1 LRAEII
7 VSGIV
12 QGVGFRPFVYRIAV
26 RNSLLGYV
34 KNLGDAGVQI
44 VVEGPETKIE
54 RFLQEL
60 KEEKPPLSQIR
71 DIKIKRSEDKGDLS
85 PFAIHESSLGR
96 AIPGSSIPP
105 DIGICDECLRELRDP
120 ANRRH
125 EYFFITCTD
134 CGPRFTIIRRLPYD
148 RPNTSIAEFHMCD
161 RCRQEYSDPMNRRF
175 HAQTVA
181 CTECGPRAYLT
192 DRDGQVLEQ
201 QDPIMEAGRLLA
213 DGSIV
218 AIKGNGGYHL
228 ASSATK
234 DEPIV
239 RLREIKNRRQKP
251 FAVMARD
258 LPTVKSFSKVDGEE
272 EAELC
277 SVRKPIILLDKS
289 KDYYLSDLIAPNLD
303 SIGVML
309 PYTGLHPMLFDRNRE
324 PALIMTSANASNE
337 PIIVDDQEALKKL
350 RPIADYFLIH
360 NRMIAQRA
368 DDSVVKIIDGKRK
381 FIRRSR
387 GFAPTPIRVSGPSK
401 RTILA
406 LGAETNV
413 ASCIFH
419 GENAFL
425 SQHIG
430 DVDTYE
436 TLQFLKDATD
446 HLLRL
451 CSCKPQVI
459 TCDLHPRYATTK
471 LAREMGEKLSIP
483 VVTIQHHHAHAAAL
497 MMEHGFDEIVGII
510 CDGVGYG
517 PDGTTWGGEILHV
530 TRKGF
535 ERVGHLQE
543 QPMAGGDLA
552 TNFPARIVAGALHE
566 DEAARDWF
574 VKESS
579 SLLPH
584 GKTEAQ
590 LVLKQL
596 HLGNTMTTSSCGRIL
611 DAVSVLLGVCNER
624 TYEGEPAMKLEA
636 AAKRGRDTLELEP
649 QIREGVLNTTYLLQQ
664 VFENR
669 SRLAVT
675 DLAYGAQSYL
685 AKGLAKIATEVALSR
700 GVESV
705 GFSGGVAYNA
715 QITRTIKAVVEEIGL
730 TFVEHNNIPPG
741 DGGTS
746 FGQAAAVA
754 LSD

>member
-1 LRAEII
+1 MHAEII
-7 VSGIV
+7 ISGIV

-26 RNSLLGYV
+26 KNSLLGHV
-34 KNLGDAGVQI
+34 RNLGDARVEI
-44 VVEGPETKIE
+44 VVEGPETRVE
-54 RFLQEL
+54 RFLLEL
-60 KEEKPPLSQIR
+60 EEEKPPLSQIH
-71 DIKIKRSEDKGDLS
+71 DMKVKRSEDKGGLS
-85 PFAIHESSLGR
+85 AFAIQMSSLGR

-105 DIGICDECLRELRDP
+105 DIGICGECLRELRDP

-148 RPNTSIAEFHMCD
+148 RLNTTMAEFHMCD

-181 CTECGPRAYLT
+181 CAECGPRVYLT
-192 DRDGQVLEQ
+192 DRDGQVLNQ

-234 DEPIV
+234 DQPIV
-239 RLREIKNRRQKP
+239 KLREIKHRRQKP
-251 FAVMARD
+251 FAIMARD
-258 LPTVKSFSKVDGEE
+258 LPSVKSFSELDVEE

-277 SVRKPIILLDKS
+277 SVRKPIVLLDKN

-309 PYTGLHPMLFDRNRE
+309 PYTGLHVMLFDQNRE

-337 PIIVDDQEALKKL
+337 PMIVDDQEALRKL
-350 RPIADYFLIH
+350 HPVADYFLIH

-368 DDSVVKIIDGKRK
+368 DDSVVKIVGEKRK

-387 GFAPTPIRVSGPSK
+387 GFAPTPIRISQPSK

-406 LGAETNV
+406 LGAEMNV
-413 ASCIFH
+413 TSCVFQ

-425 SQHIG
+425 SQHVG
-430 DVDTYE
+430 DVETYE

-446 HLLRL
+446 HLLGL
-451 CSCKPQVI
+451 CGCKPQVI
-459 TCDLHPRYATTK
+459 SCDLHPRYATTK

-483 VVTIQHHHAHAAAL
+483 VIAVQHHHAHAAAL
-497 MMEHGFDEIVGII
+497 MMEHGLDEIVGII

-517 PDGTTWGGEILHV
+517 LDGTTWGGEILHV
-530 TRKGF
+530 SQKGF
-535 ERVGHLQE
+535 KRVGHLQE
-543 QPMAGGDLA
+543 QPMVGGDLA
-552 TNFPARIVAGALHE
+552 TNFPARIVAGVLYK
-566 DEAARDWF
+566 DEVARDWF
-574 VKESS
+574 MNNSS

-590 LVLKQL
+590 LIIKQL
-596 HLGNTMTTSSCGRIL
+596 YSGNTMTTSSCGRIL
-611 DAVSVLLGVCNER
+611 DAVSVLLGTCNER

-636 AAKRGRDTLELEP
+636 VAKKGRDALKLEP
-649 QIREGVLNTTYLLQQ
+649 QVKEGVLNTTYLLQQ

-669 SRLAVT
+669 SRLAVP
-675 DLAYGAQSYL
+675 DLAHSAQSYL
-685 AKGLAKIATEVALSR
+685 AKGMAKIATEEALSL

-715 QITRTIKAVVEEIGL
+715 QITRMIKSVVEEISL
-730 TFVEHNNIPPG
+730 TFIEHNDVPPG

-754 LSD
+754 LAD